1 MKKSKD
7 MLKKQV
13 SLFYEQGATSAEA
26 ATEVITETMAE
37 PIKEP
42 AKEPVKARAQ
52 IKSRPRIT
60 PMNKVFEKI
69 TKGLKDYFEQ
79 QGFKK
84 AALGLSGGVDSALT
98 LVLAVETLGAENVS
112 ALILPELGLTKQENT
127 DHSKMLC
134 DFFGVRYFYQP
145 INPFLTDIEMLP
157 WRPSGLAKM
166 NTKARIRAVLLYNF
180 ANTENAL
187 VLGTSNKSELLLGY
201 GTKYGDLA
209 ADVEVIGDLLKT
221 EVIKLAEYAGL
232 PPEIVNKTPTAE
244 LAPNQ
249 TDEEEMGASYQDM
262 DKVLSKID
270 IGQEAAIEYGLP
282 AALTQMVFGRVKQNK
297 HKSLPPFIIK
307 AHE

>member
-13 SLFYEQGATSAEA
+13 SLFEEGGATPAESVA
-26 ATEVITETMAE
+26 
-37 PIKEP
+37 EP
-42 AKEPVKARAQ
+42 AKEPVKPHGQ

-79 QGFKK
+79 HGFEK
-84 AALGLSGGVDSALT
+84 AVLGLSGGVDSALT
-98 LVLAVETLGAENVS
+98 LVLAVSALGAENVS
-112 ALILPELGLTKQENT
+112 ALIMPELGLSKQENT

-145 INPFLTDIEMLP
+145 INPFLTGIDLLP
-157 WRPSGLAKM
+157 WRPEGLAAM
-166 NTKARIRAVLLYNF
+166 NIKPRVRALLLYSF

-221 EVIKLAEYAGL
+221 EVLKLAEYAGL

-244 LAPNQ
+244 LAPDQ

-262 DKVLSKID
+262 DKVLAKID
-270 IGQEAAIEYGLP
+270 MGQEAAIEYGLP
-282 AALTQMVFGRVKQNK
+282 AVLTQMVFRRTEQNK